1 MEKTKKRANFGR
13 IISSL
18 SILNASDDDDDDD
31 DDAQNSLVIV
41 DDIFDD
47 VNDDD
52 FEKKKKK
59 IFVNKGLLLQKFRF
73 GACVC
78 WWWWWWCFKD
88 KTKERERETFMST
101 PFSSNYIRPVLKNS
115 LNMKPYTSLFK
126 GVLYSLGY
134 HIERM

>member
-1 MEKTKKRANFGR
+1 MEKTKKRVNFGR

-18 SILNASDDDDDDD
+18 SILNASDDDDD

-59 IFVNKGLLLQKFRF
+59 KIFVNKGLLLQKFRF

-78 WWWWWWCFKD
+78 W
-88 KTKERERETFMST
+88 
-101 PFSSNYIRPVLKNS
+101 
-115 LNMKPYTSLFK
+115 
-126 GVLYSLGY
+126 
-134 HIERM
+134 